1 MKIIYH
7 KTFLKEL
14 TNIPAKQ
21 RTSIEEFAFQEALN
35 LNSLAESGKI
45 EKLKGYKNYYKIR
58 FGDYRVGLRLEE
70 DTLIFERVL
79 NRKDIYRVFP

>member
-1 MKIIYH
+1 MKVIYQ

-14 TNIPAKQ
+14 ANIPAKQ
-21 RTSIEEFAFQEALN
+21 RISIEEFAFEEALG

-45 EKLKGYKNYYKIR
+45 EKLKGFKTYYKIR
-58 FGDYRVGLRLEE
+58 FGDYRVGLRLDE